1 MISVNPAVTTFYV
14 TVNFLSSSL
23 ACSKDSSVVLVV
35 LANDVVSV
43 ICDIHCAMPIF
54 NKKVV
59 KLVRCNADG
68 ELPQDQ
74 EQLTALYE
82 TTSTAWR
89 KWAGPKPVGPQ
100 LAKINATIR
109 QISRGDCPAD
119 VRSHTEFERQVNE
132 IWHAYTGMP
141 RNVAMRWFLVLVRR
155 VEPSLLQAKYSMSIP
170 WGFPKDKA
178 TGIVICPYS
187 NSVRGCPHP
196 LIDFLGRSLEREL
209 QTNEDLADFV
219 KLQVRKYYTAIVH
232 RASSCVYIY
241 CVHICKVLIF
251 WCASLLV
258 RLFL

>member
-1 MISVNPAVTTFYV
+1 
-14 TVNFLSSSL
+14 
-23 ACSKDSSVVLVV
+23 
-35 LANDVVSV
+35 
-43 ICDIHCAMPIF
+43 MPIT
-54 NKKVV
+54 KKQIV

-119 VRSHTEFERQVNE
+119 LRSNTEFERLVNE

-141 RNVAMRWFLVLVRR
+141 RDVAMRRFLVLVRH
-155 VEPSLLQAKYSMSIP
+155 VEPTLLQAKYSMSIP

-196 LIDFLGRSLEREL
+196 LIDFLGRSVEREL
-209 QTNEDLADFV
+209 QTNDDLADFV
-219 KLQVRKYYTAIVH
+219 KLQVLHIYMYIFIYITLLTCARTYLVCIY
-232 RASSCVYIY
+232 SSGNEEL
-241 CVHICKVLIF
+241 LILMKLH
-251 WCASLLV
+251 CTNS
-258 RLFL
+258 